1 MKRIRTLLVGYGYWG
16 PNLARNIVLNP
27 NFELIGVI
35 DQSSS
40 RRDLARNSLK
50 VETYARH
57 QDVADLLEIDLVVIC
72 TRPGTH
78 LEIGTYFISRR
89 VNVLI
94 TKPCGLSSTEASY
107 LNELAIKY
115 QVKALCDFTY
125 HFSPLIAFLLED
137 RRANRV
143 IQSMREYTS
152 YRTSLGIVQ
161 SDVDVIADLGV
172 HDIYVLLLL
181 KSALPKTVSGF
192 KTNSV
197 HHDRTHSAVLVLTWS
212 DGFRATIH
220 VSWNSPK
227 KVRLISIASE
237 FEGIILEEM
246 NMESPVQLISFEPI
260 GNNYETLPPID
271 KHSQNV
277 SFSMGKVEIP
287 KILMHESLALEIE
300 LVGMSLN
307 KLEIEQNLP
316 TLANAAEVWKVVE
329 ALQNSIALG
338 GVQQNVE

>member
-27 NFELIGVI
+27 SFELIGVI
-35 DQSSS
+35 DQSGS
-40 RRDLARNSLK
+40 RRDFARNSLK
-50 VETYARH
+50 VETYARY
-57 QDVADLLEIDLVVIC
+57 QDVPDLLEIDLVVIC

-78 LEIGTYFISRR
+78 LEIGTYFISRSI
-89 VNVLI
+89 NVLI

-107 LNELAIKY
+107 LNKLAIQY

-125 HFSPLIAFLLED
+125 HFSPLIVFLLTNSH
-137 RRANRV
+137 ANRV
-143 IQSMREYTS
+143 IQNMREYTS

-161 SDVDVIADLGV
+161 SDVDVVADLGV
-172 HDIYVLLLL
+172 HDIYILLLL
-181 KSALPKTVSGF
+181 KSTLPKTVSGF
-192 KTNSV
+192 RTNSDY
-197 HHDRTHSAVLVLTWS
+197 HNRTHSAVLVLTWS

-237 FEGIILEEM
+237 FEGVILEEM
-246 NMESPVQLISFEPI
+246 NMESPIQLISFEPV
-260 GNNYETLPPID
+260 GNSYETLPPID

-277 SFSMGKVEIP
+277 SYSMGKVEIP
-287 KILMHESLALEIE
+287 KILIHESLALEIE
-300 LVGMSLN
+300 LVG
-307 KLEIEQNLP
+307 KLINRIEIDQNLP

-338 GVQQNVE
+338 GVQQNVG